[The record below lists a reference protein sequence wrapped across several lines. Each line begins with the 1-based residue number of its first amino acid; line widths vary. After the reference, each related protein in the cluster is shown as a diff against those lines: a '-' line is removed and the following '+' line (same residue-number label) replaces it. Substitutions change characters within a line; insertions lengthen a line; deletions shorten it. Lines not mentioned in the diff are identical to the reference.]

1 MAVESTGACMMEE
14 NGGSGEGECGKLI
27 CVIGMGLEG
36 MVVVV
41 MVEGGTEENMG
52 MSGGTDGKIGG
63 ATGGAE
69 VTTPD
74 AMSSGT
80 PPEVGA
86 GSCGTPP

>member
-1 MAVESTGACMMEE
+1 MLEE

-52 MSGGTDGKIGG
+52 TSGGTDGKIGG
-63 ATGGAE
+63 TTGSAN
-69 VTTPD
+69 VTTLD
-74 AMSSGT
+74 AVRSGT

-86 GSCGTPP
+86 GSCDTPP